1 MQIFRT
7 LAGYSYARAD
17 LVRRAMSKKKADVL
31 AAERRGF
38 CEGAVA
44 HGVARAD
51 AERIFDRMQSFAEY
65 AFNKSHAA
73 AYATLSFRTAYLKA
87 HHRSEYMAALLTSV
101 LGDLPKTAEYIGE
114 CMRAGIAV
122 LPPDINE
129 SRMTF
134 SVVQGNIRFGLLAL
148 KNVGR
153 PFVAAILAEREK
165 RPFSDFCD
173 FLERMSGRDMN
184 RRQVEALIKS
194 GAFDRLGTYRSQ
206 LLSSY
211 ESMMEEQSV
220 RSRANVSGQID
231 IFSMDNSEALSAK
244 PHFTYP
250 DIPEFSLR
258 ELLLLEKE
266 SSGMYFSGHVIDDYS
281 NALSKKGCTPICEI
295 LDAFSESE
303 EGDDRFFDGARVTV
317 GGVITKRANKTLKNG
332 SVMAILTVEDR
343 YGEIDTVAFAKAC
356 ETYGGQLVQENA
368 VSITGKISAREGQRP
383 EIVIYSVEPLAQ
395 NNETSIKKSDVP
407 RRLFLRVRSLDAEEC
422 RQAISTLDRFPG
434 DTEVAVYDRSAERYV
449 TVTGKRVLVSDELL
463 SALAR
468 VLGRENVVYR

>member
-38 CEGAVA
+38 CDGAVA
-44 HGVARAD
+44 HGVPLAD

-114 CMRAGIAV
+114 CTRAGIAV

-134 SVVQGNIRFGLLAL
+134 SVVDGNIRFGLLAL

-165 RPFSDFCD
+165 RPFADFCD

-184 RRQVEALIKS
+184 KRQVESLIKA
-194 GAFDRLGTYRSQ
+194 GAFDRLGTYRSR

-211 ESMMEEQSV
+211 EAMMEEHAARA
-220 RSRANVSGQID
+220 RSNVSGQID
-231 IFSMDNSEALSAK
+231 IFSMDSADAIK
-244 PHFTYP
+244 APAHFSYP
-250 DIPEFSLR
+250 DIPEFTLR

-266 SSGMYFSGHVIDDYS
+266 SSGMYFSGHVIDEYAG
-281 NALSKKGCTPICEI
+281 ALEAKGCTPILEI
-295 LDAFSESE
+295 LKAFSENE
-303 EGDDRFFDGARVTV
+303 EGDDRFSDGVRITV
-317 GGVITKRANKTLKNG
+317 GGVITRRSNKNLKNG
-332 SVMAILTVEDR
+332 TTMSIVTLEDR
-343 YGEIDTVAFAKAC
+343 YGEIDAVVFSKTLD
-356 ETYGGQLVQENA
+356 TYGKHLSQENA
-368 VSITGKISAREGQRP
+368 VAVTGKLSVREGQRP
-383 EIVIYSVEPLAQ
+383 EIVVYSAEPLSEA
-395 NNETSIKKSDVP
+395 EAPKKSAVP
-407 RRLFLRVRSLDAEEC
+407 KRLFLRVRSLDADEC
-422 RQAISTLDRFPG
+422 RAAVSLLERHSG
-434 DTEVAVYDRSAERYV
+434 DMEVALYDRSAERYV
-449 TVTGKRVLVSDELL
+449 TVTGRRVSASDELL
-463 SALAR
+463 NALYR
-468 VLGRENVVYR
+468 ILGRENVVCR